1 MAVKVERSAAA
12 GAFAESEWAEGGVE
26 RETGRWS
33 TGAGGTESRGRC
45 NTEDDED
52 EVNSAKEGSVRT
64 GEWLGSS
71 CGCLRVCH
79 SLPIMAGRAGV
90 DIWEILAVSGG
101 DMRQRRE
108 RWVAQERTVSRER
121 RKGLAFQQIQL
132 RSRHRRRMNRLEAP
146 VLRGLNA
153 GLPLAHAGCGGSGN
167 ALLHCESSRRP
178 AIITCSG
185 GRIPATHV
193 QQQGPLARREARHG
207 WVGHA
212 NGLGGCGKR
221 SAESFHLC
229 TGKSSRITAAADS
242 TSRGRAGTR
251 AGGQQGQGEDACL
264 ERAVGPPDATV
275 SIGLPKDMSS
285 VPGAASCIT

>member
-1 MAVKVERSAAA
+1 
-12 GAFAESEWAEGGVE
+12 
-26 RETGRWS
+26 
-33 TGAGGTESRGRC
+33 
-45 NTEDDED
+45 
-52 EVNSAKEGSVRT
+52 
-64 GEWLGSS
+64 
-71 CGCLRVCH
+71 
-79 SLPIMAGRAGV
+79 
-90 DIWEILAVSGG
+90 
-101 DMRQRRE
+101 MRQRRE

-193 QQQGPLARREARHG
+193 QQHGPLARREARHG
-207 WVGHA
+207 CVGHA

-229 TGKSSRITAAADS
+229 TGKSRITAAADS

-251 AGGQQGQGEDACL
+251 AGEQQGQGEDACL
-264 ERAVGPPDATV
+264 ERAVGPPDVTV
-275 SIGLPKDMSS
+275 SIGLRKDMSS
-285 VPGAASCIT
+285 VPGAVSCIT